1 MPLPARRAWLILRR
15 ITGKISMT
23 TAILPE
29 RWYYNPRV
37 IIVAGCIIAIISF
50 GVRSSF
56 GLFTRPISEFH
67 QWDREVYGLAMAFQN
82 LLWGVIQPIAGG
94 FADRYGSARVIAV
107 GAVIYA
113 LGTALMSIADTPALL
128 YLSGGL
134 LTGIGIATAS
144 FSIVMAAF
152 GRLVPPEKRS
162 WAFGIATAAGSMGQ
176 VVFAP
181 LGQGF
186 IAAFGWQTA
195 LLLLAAMALSMII
208 FVFPLSAPSA
218 GAGQAAKH
226 EIKIS
231 LGAAISQAFGHS
243 SYVLLVVGFFVCGFQ
258 IAFVTI
264 HLPAYL
270 VEHGISPWL
279 AAWSIAIVGV
289 FNVIGS
295 YAAGVIGGR
304 YSKRPPLASIYL
316 LRSVI
321 VTLFV
326 ILPVTPLSTVL
337 FTACMGLLWL
347 STVPLTMGLVTVMFG
362 TRYMATLYGFVFLS
376 HQIGSFFGVWLGGR
390 FHDLYGS
397 YDPVWWM
404 GVALGL
410 FAALVHWPI
419 REERAPAF
427 AS

>member
-1 MPLPARRAWLILRR
+1 MA
-15 ITGKISMT
+15 MT
-23 TAILPE
+23 AVAQE
-29 RWYYNPRV
+29 RWYYRPQV
-37 IIVAGCIIAIISF
+37 IIVAGCIVAVISF
-50 GVRSSF
+50 GVRSSM
-56 GLFTRPISEFH
+56 GLFTYPISEFH
-67 QWDREVYGLAMAFQN
+67 MWDREIYGLAMAIQN
-82 LLWGVIQPIAGG
+82 LMWGVVQPIAGA
-94 FADRYGSARVIAV
+94 FADRYGPAKVIAI

-113 LGTALMSIADTPALL
+113 LGTALMSFADTPAAM
-128 YLSGGL
+128 YLAGGL
-134 LTGIGIATAS
+134 MVGVGIATAS

-162 WAFGIATAAGSMGQ
+162 WAFGIATGAGSLGQ
-176 VVFAP
+176 FIFAP

-186 IAAFGWQTA
+186 IATFGWQTA
-195 LLLLAAMALSMII
+195 LLLLASSVLLII
-208 FVFPLSAPSA
+208 LFAIPLNAPAADA
-218 GAGQAAKH
+218 GTAARD
-226 EIKIS
+226 EAKIS
-231 LGAAISQAFGHS
+231 LREAIAIAFGHS
-243 SYVLLVVGFFVCGFQ
+243 SYVLLVLGFFVCGFQ

-270 VEHGISPWL
+270 VEHGISQWL
-279 AAWSIAIVGV
+279 AAGSIAIVGV

-295 YAAGVIGGR
+295 YSAGIIGGKYR
-304 YSKRPPLASIYL
+304 KRFSLAMIYL
-316 LRSVI
+316 LRSVA
-321 VTLFV
+321 VTLF
-326 ILPVTPLSTVL
+326 ITLPITPASTIV
-337 FTACMGLLWL
+337 FTAVLGLLWL
-347 STVPLTMGLVTVMFG
+347 STVPLTMGLVMVMFG

-427 AS
+427 AA